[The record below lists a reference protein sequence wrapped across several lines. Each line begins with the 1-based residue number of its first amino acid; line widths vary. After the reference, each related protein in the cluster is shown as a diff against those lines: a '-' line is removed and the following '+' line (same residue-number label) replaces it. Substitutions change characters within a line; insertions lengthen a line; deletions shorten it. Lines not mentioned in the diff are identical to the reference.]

1 MSNFVNSINSYYTVA
16 IAIQNF
22 KGHVKIRLINAD
34 VSLELHFSHCWM
46 TDTNTNTEIL
56 NLIFQITDIFEDLPT
71 KPTKML
77 TSHLMQGRNERGA
90 EGRQPPSP
98 RFCGLDIFPIK
109 KLLKC
114 PVLIKVQAILGNS
127 H

>member
-16 IAIQNF
+16 IAIQKF

-46 TDTNTNTEIL
+46 TVTNTNTEIL

-71 KPTKML
+71 KPTKC
-77 TSHLMQGRNERGA
+77 SRV
-90 EGRQPPSP
+90 
-98 RFCGLDIFPIK
+98 I
-109 KLLKC
+109 
-114 PVLIKVQAILGNS
+114 
-127 H
+127 